1 VAAIDK
7 TAGNPEV
14 VNPPPAVAEQPGLGE
29 QGQGGA
35 AQESLEGRIGQ
46 QVQLTGE
53 VATIIAPH
61 ALTLGGDDI
70 GENPILVVG
79 ADIPPGLT
87 QGETVRVSG
96 TVKEFQ
102 VPGWEQ
108 DLDLDLI
115 DQQFEDFD
123 GDPAIQAASVT
134 RA

>member
-1 VAAIDK
+1 MAACGSDE

-53 VATIIAPH
+53 IATIIAPH

-79 ADIPPGLT
+79 ANIPP
-87 QGETVRVSG
+87 VSHRTKPSG
-96 TVKEFQ
+96 SAAPSRSFKC
-102 VPGWEQ
+102 PGGSRISTW
-108 DLDLDLI
+108 
-115 DQQFEDFD
+115 
-123 GDPAIQAASVT
+123 T
-134 RA
+134 

>member
-1 VAAIDK
+1 
-7 TAGNPEV
+7 
-14 VNPPPAVAEQPGLGE
+14 QPGLGE

-79 ADIPPGLT
+79 ANIPRSYTGRNRPG
-87 QGETVRVSG
+87 QRHRQ
-96 TVKEFQ
+96 EFQ